1 MDVVDR
7 TGLISDIP
15 GSDFCLFSVLSR
27 VLTNSGVKVIQIN
40 FC

>member
-1 MDVVDR
+1 MDVVAR
-7 TGLISDIP
+7 TGLISDML
-15 GSDFCLFSVLSR
+15 GSECCLFSVLSR